1 MMSANRKLSDSLK
14 LWLRVYRAPFLTASV
29 APVILG
35 TSVGWYETGRIN
47 FISGLLALLGTIF
60 AHFGANIFNDYYDHL
75 TGCDDNNLD
84 FTPFSG
90 GSRTIQNGLLTARQ
104 AFWAGLVAFLLVVLI
119 GLLLIVYTGRP
130 ALIIFGIVGLAIGFL
145 YTAIP
150 VKLAY
155 RGLGEIGIFIAF
167 GPLIVIGA
175 SYVQTGTISFLAFLA
190 SVPAGLLVMLILYA
204 NEILDEKADR
214 SADKNTII
222 VKIANRNTAL
232 KIYRLILYVVPIW
245 IIVFVIVGYFPYW
258 SLIILCLMPKY
269 IGTIFLSKKPFNDVK
284 EMVPLSANTIQ
295 LQFLMTITLAISF
308 ILAGLTG

>member
-1 MMSANRKLSDSLK
+1 MSAYRKVSDFLK
-14 LWLRVYRAPFLTASV
+14 LWLRAYRAPFLTASV

-35 TSVGWYETGRIN
+35 TSVAWYEVGKIN
-47 FISGLLALLGTIF
+47 FISGLLALLGTVF

-75 TGCDDNNLD
+75 TGCDDNNPD

-90 GSRTIQNGLLTARQ
+90 GSRTIQNGLLTARK
-104 AFWAGLVAFLLVVLI
+104 AFWAGLLAFLLVVLI
-119 GLLLIVYTGRP
+119 GLLLVVYTGHP
-130 ALIIFGIVGLAIGFL
+130 VLIIFGIIGLAIGFL

-190 SVPAGLLVMLILYA
+190 SVPAGLMVMLILYA

-214 SADKNTII
+214 SANKNTII

-245 IIVFVIVGYFPYW
+245 ILISIIAGFFPYW
-258 SLIILCLMPKY
+258 SLIILCLLPKY
-269 IGTIFLSKKPFNDVK
+269 IRTIKLSKKQFKDAK
-284 EMVPLSANTIQ
+284 ELILLSANTIQ
-295 LQFLMTITLAISF
+295 LQFLMTIMLAVSF
-308 ILAGLTG
+308 ILAALTG